1 MTSLVAALIFASAS
15 LVVFSQ
21 STVASRP
28 ASRPERTCGPPNYC
42 ARPAVRVEPYP
53 LLPPAVGPAGSIVS
67 DPIFG
72 SRIVRVTDAKT
83 DARRPSESYSTPS
96 SAEQNSWNTDD
107 TKFYVRS
114 IDGGLELF
122 DFNPATMAVHAMG
135 SLNVSWIGEP
145 QFSYSQPKILY
156 GITRDRPMFQQYD
169 ITTNRTINV
178 QDASKCLKLNSSD
191 AGHAISVSADDQRLA
206 MVLGPEQD

>member
-1 MTSLVAALIFASAS
+1 MSGVLARLISAS
-15 LVVFSQ
+15 IWLALFSTT
-21 STVASRP
+21 SVAQAGAP
-28 ASRPERTCGPPNYC
+28 TEKLCGPPNYC
-42 ARPAVRVEPYP
+42 ARTDVRVEPYP
-53 LLPPAVGPAGSIVS
+53 KAPPAVGPAGSIVS